1 MDGGNIGCYYVAKT
15 ASSMSYFGAQKY
27 CKSLDRRAHLV
38 EVRSKD
44 IQTFIESLK
53 DFHYFFLGGSDRS
66 KVCIPSLMIS
76 DKIIIIQIIVFQVG
90 HWVWESSGVPFTYTN
105 WRSGEPNNSGGN
117 EDCVYIDMGSKGWN
131 DYNCAS
137 SWDTKPL
144 CQILM

>member
-66 KVCIPSLMIS
+66 KVCILVTTRDPRNPKTRSLKMKP
-76 DKIIIIQIIVFQVG
+76 DK
-90 HWVWESSGVPFTYTN
+90 P
-105 WRSGEPNNSGGN
+105 EP
-117 EDCVYIDMGSKGWN
+117 E
-131 DYNCAS
+131 
-137 SWDTKPL
+137 L
-144 CQILM
+144 L